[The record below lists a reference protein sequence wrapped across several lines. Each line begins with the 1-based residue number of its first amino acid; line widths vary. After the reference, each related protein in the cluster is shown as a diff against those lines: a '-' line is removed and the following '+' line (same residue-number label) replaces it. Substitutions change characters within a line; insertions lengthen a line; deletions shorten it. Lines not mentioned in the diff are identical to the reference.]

1 MLLYSVI
8 RSGRVHTVQYNNS
21 NPFINRKLQ
30 EVRDRLNQLRDLIGH
45 YQVGKKLM
53 VYSVNIHQAVFEKE
67 TFASVFHWKIVLLE
81 KGQHFSDLNAC
92 FDSQTSVTVSYNWNE
107 FE

>member
-53 VYSVNIHQAVFEKE
+53 VYSVNIHQAVFVK
-67 TFASVFHWKIVLLE
+67 TAVHLKKKPLPLYFIGKLSF
-81 KGQHFSDLNAC
+81 
-92 FDSQTSVTVSYNWNE
+92 
-107 FE
+107 